1 MAKINNTKLQII
13 KTAAHLF
20 IEEGYSNVSIARIGN
35 ILGISKGNITF
46 HFPSKEDILAII
58 IQELCNF
65 QWILMEKEAKEG
77 INSLLA
83 YCLEISTMIAICEE
97 EEATRDLYV
106 SAYTTPLTLDIIRRN
121 DTLKTKEV
129 FKEYCPDW
137 IESAWSATENIVSG
151 IECASFMTRETATP
165 LDIQIEKALN
175 SIMLLYN
182 VPEELRKQK
191 IKKVLTLD
199 YRTLSKRILKEFKEH
214 LEDINI
220 T

>member
-20 IEEGYSNVSIARIGN
+20 IEEGYLNVSIGRIGN

-97 EEATRDLYV
+97 KEATRDLYV
-106 SAYTTPLTLDIIRRN
+106 SAYTNPLTLDIIRRN

-137 IESAWSATENIVSG
+137 IESAWRATENIVSG